1 MVIEQNNRTIKMT
14 TLVYNRKAGFDYE
27 ILETYEAGIVL
38 AGYEVKSIKTGHL
51 SLNGSYV
58 TVRGNEAYLINAY
71 IPPYQPKNMP
81 GDYDP
86 TRSRKLLLHKSEI
99 ASLIGK
105 TKQKG
110 LTLVP
115 LKAYTRKGRIKLEFA
130 LAQGKKKKDKREK
143 IIAREAKR
151 KIERT
156 LKEKY

>member
-1 MVIEQNNRTIKMT
+1 MA
-14 TLVYNRKAGFDYE
+14 TLAYNRRATFDYE
-27 ILETYEAGIVL
+27 ILETHEAGIIL

-58 TVRGNEAYLINAY
+58 TIRNNEAYLINAY

-99 ASLIGK
+99 SSLIGK

-130 LAQGKKKKDKREK
+130 LAHGKKKRDKREK

-151 KIERT
+151 KIERMM
-156 LKEKY
+156 KNAY